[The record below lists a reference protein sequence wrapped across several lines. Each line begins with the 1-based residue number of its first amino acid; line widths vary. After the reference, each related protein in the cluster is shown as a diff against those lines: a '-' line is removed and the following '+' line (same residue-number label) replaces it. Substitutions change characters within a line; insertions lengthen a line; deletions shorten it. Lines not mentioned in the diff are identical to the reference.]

1 MPSEIFTKFLKLS
14 EQKSISQIDIDEVLL
29 SIDRKGFDQVLYRQK
44 MEIIS
49 SFLNSASDSI
59 KRKRNVKETS
69 LEISKELRK
78 VYESD
83 LTYIRETGPQAD
95 IKLTAEARVISAD
108 NVVKIIKNL
117 IIPKR
122 RISTELTLESF
133 VAEQLTLIFGKENV
147 YRQYNV
153 GGFLALKIDIDL
165 GNGLVGIELKIVDN
179 LNATD
184 MQRLIGQL
192 VYYKNRFYNKNNII
206 LFIAGKAAIDGK
218 TKELLSF
225 VENLGGIHVIYSEGI
240 LF

>member
-1 MPSEIFTKFLKLS
+1 MPLEIITKFLKLS
-14 EQKSISQIDIDEVLL
+14 EQNTVSQIDIDEVLL
-29 SIDRKGFDQVLYRQK
+29 SINTKGSDNVIYRQK
-44 MEIIS
+44 IEIITNT
-49 SFLNSASDSI
+49 LNTASESI
-59 KRKRNVKETS
+59 KRKRNVKETA
-69 LEISKELRK
+69 LEITKELRK

-83 LTYIRETGPQAD
+83 LANLAGTIPQSD
-95 IKLTAEARVISAD
+95 IKLTDEGGVISPD
-108 NVVKIIKNL
+108 NVVKILKNL

-122 RISTELTLESF
+122 RISTEVSLENF
-133 VAEQLTLIFGKENV
+133 VTEQLTLIFGKENV

-153 GGFLALKIDIDL
+153 GGFLALKTDIDL

-192 VYYKNRFYNKNNII
+192 VYYKNRFYNKNNMI

-225 VENLGGIHVIYSEGI
+225 VENLGDIHVIYSEGV